1 MKLNI
6 SIGREDDGDMIGS
19 LAVNIGAENNS
30 IHKVYVRDLKQA
42 INEIKNFI
50 ALDSPNKAIKFRDE
64 LYEKIYGLDFMPKRC
79 RKSTLANDESIRDLI
94 FKGYIIVFKI
104 QNDTI
109 KVLYIYKENE
119 PKMIF

>member
-1 MKLNI
+1 MNFEFDDRFIKDLNDI
-6 SIGREDDGDMIGS
+6 ES
-19 LAVNIGAENNS
+19 
-30 IHKVYVRDLKQA
+30 
-42 INEIKNFI
+42 FI
-50 ALDSPNKAIKFRDE
+50 ALDSLERAEKFKNDIID
-64 LYEKIYGLDFMPKRC
+64 KISSLDFMPKRC

>member
-1 MKLNI
+1 MNFEFDDRFIQALNDI
-6 SIGREDDGDMIGS
+6 ES
-19 LAVNIGAENNS
+19 
-30 IHKVYVRDLKQA
+30 
-42 INEIKNFI
+42 FI
-50 ALDSPNKAIKFRDE
+50 ALDSLERAEKFKNDIID
-64 LYEKIYGLDFMPKRC
+64 KISSLDFMPKRC

>member
-1 MKLNI
+1 MNF
-6 SIGREDDGDMIGS
+6 EFDDRFNKALSDIES
-19 LAVNIGAENNS
+19 
-30 IHKVYVRDLKQA
+30 
-42 INEIKNFI
+42 FI
-50 ALDSPNKAIKFRDE
+50 ALDSLERAEKFKNDIID
-64 LYEKIYGLDFMPKRC
+64 KISSLDFMPKRC

>member
-1 MKLNI
+1 MNF
-6 SIGREDDGDMIGS
+6 EFDD
-19 LAVNIGAENNS
+19 
-30 IHKVYVRDLKQA
+30 RF
-42 INEIKNFI
+42 IKALSDIESFI
-50 ALDSPNKAIKFRDE
+50 ALDSLERAEKFKNDIID
-64 LYEKIYGLDFMPKRC
+64 KISSLDFMPKRC

-109 KVLYIYKENE
+109 KILYIYKENE

>member
-1 MKLNI
+1 MNFEFDDRFIKALNDI
-6 SIGREDDGDMIGS
+6 ES
-19 LAVNIGAENNS
+19 
-30 IHKVYVRDLKQA
+30 
-42 INEIKNFI
+42 FI
-50 ALDSPNKAIKFRDE
+50 ALDSLERAEKFKNDIINKISS
-64 LYEKIYGLDFMPKRC
+64 LDFMPKRC

-104 QNDTI
+104 QNDTM

>member
-1 MKLNI
+1 MNFEFDDRFIKALNDI
-6 SIGREDDGDMIGS
+6 ES
-19 LAVNIGAENNS
+19 
-30 IHKVYVRDLKQA
+30 
-42 INEIKNFI
+42 FI
-50 ALDSPNKAIKFRDE
+50 ALDNLERAEKFKNDIID
-64 LYEKIYGLDFMPKRC
+64 KISSLDFMPKRC

-104 QNDTI
+104 QNDTM

>member
-1 MKLNI
+1 MKFDFKEPFNKGLDDIVSFI
-6 SIGREDDGDMIGS
+6 S
-19 LAVNIGAENNS
+19 
-30 IHKVYVRDLKQA
+30 
-42 INEIKNFI
+42 
-50 ALDSPNKAIKFRDE
+50 LDSSQRALRFQNE
-64 LYEKIYGLDFMPKRC
+64 LMEKIYSLDFMPKRC

>member
-1 MKLNI
+1 MNF
-6 SIGREDDGDMIGS
+6 EFDD
-19 LAVNIGAENNS
+19 
-30 IHKVYVRDLKQA
+30 RF
-42 INEIKNFI
+42 IKALSDIESFI
-50 ALDSPNKAIKFRDE
+50 ALDSLERAEKFKNDIID
-64 LYEKIYGLDFMPKRC
+64 KISSLDFMPKRC

-104 QNDTI
+104 ENDTI

>member
-1 MKLNI
+1 MNFEFDDRFIKALNDI
-6 SIGREDDGDMIGS
+6 ES
-19 LAVNIGAENNS
+19 
-30 IHKVYVRDLKQA
+30 
-42 INEIKNFI
+42 FI
-50 ALDSPNKAIKFRDE
+50 ALDSLERAEKFKNDIID
-64 LYEKIYGLDFMPKRC
+64 KISSLDFMPKRC

-104 QNDTI
+104 KNDTI

>member
-1 MKLNI
+1 MNFEFDDRFIKVLNDI
-6 SIGREDDGDMIGS
+6 ES
-19 LAVNIGAENNS
+19 
-30 IHKVYVRDLKQA
+30 
-42 INEIKNFI
+42 FI
-50 ALDSPNKAIKFRDE
+50 ALDNLERAEKFKNDIID
-64 LYEKIYGLDFMPKRC
+64 KISSLDFMPKRC

-104 QNDTI
+104 QNNTI

>member
-1 MKLNI
+1 MKFDFKEPFNKGLDNI
-6 SIGREDDGDMIGS
+6 VS
-19 LAVNIGAENNS
+19 
-30 IHKVYVRDLKQA
+30 
-42 INEIKNFI
+42 FI
-50 ALDSPNKAIKFRDE
+50 SLDSSQRALRFQNE
-64 LYEKIYGLDFMPKRC
+64 LMEKIYSLDFMPKRC
-79 RKSTLANDESIRDLI
+79 CKSTLTNDESIRDLI

>member
-1 MKLNI
+1 MSFEFDDRFIKALNDI
-6 SIGREDDGDMIGS
+6 ES
-19 LAVNIGAENNS
+19 
-30 IHKVYVRDLKQA
+30 
-42 INEIKNFI
+42 FI
-50 ALDSPNKAIKFRDE
+50 ALDSLERAEKFKNDIID
-64 LYEKIYGLDFMPKRC
+64 KISSLDFMPKRC

>member
-1 MKLNI
+1 MNFEFDDRFIKALNDI
-6 SIGREDDGDMIGS
+6 ES
-19 LAVNIGAENNS
+19 
-30 IHKVYVRDLKQA
+30 
-42 INEIKNFI
+42 FI
-50 ALDSPNKAIKFRDE
+50 ALDSLERAEKFKNDIID
-64 LYEKIYGLDFMPKRC
+64 KISSLDFMPKRC

-109 KVLYIYKENE
+109 KVLYVYKENE

>member
-1 MKLNI
+1 MNFEFDDRFIKALNDI
-6 SIGREDDGDMIGS
+6 ES
-19 LAVNIGAENNS
+19 
-30 IHKVYVRDLKQA
+30 
-42 INEIKNFI
+42 FI
-50 ALDSPNKAIKFRDE
+50 ALDSLERAEKFKNDIID
-64 LYEKIYGLDFMPKRC
+64 KISSLDFMPKRC

-104 QNDTI
+104 ENDTI

>member
-1 MKLNI
+1 MKFDFKEPFNKGLDNI
-6 SIGREDDGDMIGS
+6 VS
-19 LAVNIGAENNS
+19 
-30 IHKVYVRDLKQA
+30 
-42 INEIKNFI
+42 FI
-50 ALDSPNKAIKFRDE
+50 SLDSSQRALRFQNE
-64 LYEKIYGLDFMPKRC
+64 LMEKIYGLDFMPKRC
-79 RKSTLANDESIRDLI
+79 RKSTLTNDESIRDLI

>member
-1 MKLNI
+1 MNFEFDDRFIKALNDI
-6 SIGREDDGDMIGS
+6 ES
-19 LAVNIGAENNS
+19 
-30 IHKVYVRDLKQA
+30 
-42 INEIKNFI
+42 FI
-50 ALDSPNKAIKFRDE
+50 ALDNLERAEKFKNDIID
-64 LYEKIYGLDFMPKRC
+64 KISSLDFMPKRC

-104 QNDTI
+104 QNNTI

>member
-1 MKLNI
+1 MKFDFKEPFNKGLDNI
-6 SIGREDDGDMIGS
+6 VS
-19 LAVNIGAENNS
+19 
-30 IHKVYVRDLKQA
+30 
-42 INEIKNFI
+42 FI
-50 ALDSPNKAIKFRDE
+50 SLDSSQRALRFQNE
-64 LYEKIYGLDFMPKRC
+64 LMEKIYGLDFMPKRC
-79 RKSTLANDESIRDLI
+79 RKNTLANDESIRDLI

>member
-1 MKLNI
+1 MNFEFDDRFIKALNDI
-6 SIGREDDGDMIGS
+6 ES
-19 LAVNIGAENNS
+19 
-30 IHKVYVRDLKQA
+30 
-42 INEIKNFI
+42 FI
-50 ALDSPNKAIKFRDE
+50 ALDSLERAEKFKNDIID
-64 LYEKIYGLDFMPKRC
+64 KISSLDFMPKRC

-109 KVLYIYKENE
+109 KILYIYKENE

>member
-1 MKLNI
+1 MNFEFDDRFIKALNDI
-6 SIGREDDGDMIGS
+6 ES
-19 LAVNIGAENNS
+19 
-30 IHKVYVRDLKQA
+30 
-42 INEIKNFI
+42 FI
-50 ALDSPNKAIKFRDE
+50 ALDNLERAEKFKNDIID
-64 LYEKIYGLDFMPKRC
+64 KISSLDFMPKRC
-79 RKSTLANDESIRDLI
+79 RKSTLANNESIRDLI

>member
-1 MKLNI
+1 MNFEFDDRFIKALNDI
-6 SIGREDDGDMIGS
+6 ES
-19 LAVNIGAENNS
+19 
-30 IHKVYVRDLKQA
+30 
-42 INEIKNFI
+42 FI
-50 ALDSPNKAIKFRDE
+50 ALDSLERAEKFKNDIID
-64 LYEKIYGLDFMPKRC
+64 KISSLDFMPKRC

>member
-1 MKLNI
+1 MNFEFDDRFIKALNDI
-6 SIGREDDGDMIGS
+6 ES
-19 LAVNIGAENNS
+19 
-30 IHKVYVRDLKQA
+30 
-42 INEIKNFI
+42 FI
-50 ALDSPNKAIKFRDE
+50 ALDSLERAEKFKNDIINKISS
-64 LYEKIYGLDFMPKRC
+64 LDFMPKRC

-104 QNDTI
+104 QNNTI